1 MLLKWV
7 IKIIMAALSVLIRR
21 KDGMFKETRVCKT
34 STGTWSVFS
43 KKNTE
48 LCARLTLCCRDGSKV
63 LALNASAALLQDDE
77 VFARQLCQPFCH
89 CQHYGDVYFARV
101 AANGKLIDLSVEDM
115 VELHAG
121 THAELCYGTVVTR
134 EETKKDTPLSSP
146 PEDSESEEEQ
156 DEDEDEEEEEEED
169 EEEDE
174 EEEEADMDG
183 SGGDSDY
190 Y

>member
-1 MLLKWV
+1 
-7 IKIIMAALSVLIRR
+7 MAALSVLIRR

-34 STGTWSVFS
+34 NTGTWSVSS
-43 KKNTE
+43 KNNKDSE
-48 LCARLTLCCRDGSKV
+48 LCARLTLRCRDGSKV
-63 LALNASAALLQDDE
+63 IALNASAALLQDDE

-115 VELHAG
+115 AALHAG

-146 PEDSESEEEQ
+146 SEDSESES
-156 DEDEDEEEEEEED
+156 EED
-169 EEEDE
+169 EEDNDNDTLDE
-174 EEEEADMDG
+174 EEDIDDG
-183 SGGDSDY
+183 SDSDY